1 MLTNEQLEEI
11 REHLNK
17 AQNPLFF
24 FDNDCD
30 GLISFILLRRYIG
43 RGKGVAI
50 KSFPGLD
57 ESYAHR
63 IDELGA
69 DYIFILDKPIVSDKF
84 FEQVKERNL
93 PIVWIDH
100 HEIEVNPQVKNND
113 FVSYYNPMFSNKKSS
128 EPVSCIAYSVSKNK
142 EDVWLAVAGCIADN
156 FLPDFYSDFSN
167 KYSEL
172 SRKNVS
178 SAFEVLYETEFGK
191 FIMILDFAL
200 KDRTSSVVSMINLLF
215 NIKSPFD
222 ILKEDEKNSK
232 ILRRYEQ
239 VYSVYSRI
247 LDKAKKIARVSRKLV
262 FFQYGG
268 QLSLSANLANELSY
282 RFPSK
287 VIIVAY
293 IKGAVVNISVR
304 GNVNIRNITLRAI
317 EKIGN
322 ATGGGHEH
330 ATGAKIS
337 VDDLPK
343 FREFFEEELRK
354 VM

>member
-1 MLTNEQLEEI
+1 ML
-11 REHLNK
+11 
-17 AQNPLFF
+17 
-24 FDNDCD
+24 
-30 GLISFILLRRYIG
+30 S
-43 RGKGVAI
+43 
-50 KSFPGLD
+50 
-57 ESYAHR
+57 
-63 IDELGA
+63 
-69 DYIFILDKPIVSDKF
+69 
-84 FEQVKERNL
+84 
-93 PIVWIDH
+93 
-100 HEIEVNPQVKNND
+100 
-113 FVSYYNPMFSNKKSS
+113 
-128 EPVSCIAYSVSKNK
+128 
-142 EDVWLAVAGCIADN
+142 
-156 FLPDFYSDFSN
+156 
-167 KYSEL
+167 
-172 SRKNVS
+172 
-178 SAFEVLYETEFGK
+178 
-191 FIMILDFAL
+191 FAL

>member
-1 MLTNEQLEEI
+1 MLSEKQLEEI
-11 REHLNK
+11 REHLNR

-57 ESYAHR
+57 ENYTHKV
-63 IDELGA
+63 DELGA
-69 DYIFILDKPIVSDKF
+69 DYIFILDKPIVSEGF
-84 FEQVKERNL
+84 FEQIRQRNL

-100 HEIEVNPQVKNND
+100 HEVEKKEIKND
-113 FVSYYNPMFSNKKSS
+113 HGFVSYYNPILSSKKSS
-128 EPVSCIAYSVSKNK
+128 EPVSYIAYNVSSRKDDIWLSVI
-142 EDVWLAVAGCIADN
+142 GCIADN
-156 FLPDFYSDFSN
+156 FIPDFYSEFYK
-167 KYSEL
+167 KYPEL
-172 SRKNVS
+172 TKKSVS
-178 SAFEVLYETEFGK
+178 SAFEVLYETQLGK
-191 FIMILDFAL
+191 LIMILDFAL

-215 NIKSPFD
+215 NVKSPFD
-222 ILKEDEKNSK
+222 ILKEDDKNFN
-232 ILRRYEQ
+232 ILKRYNQ

-247 LDKAKKIARVSRKLV
+247 LDKAMRVARVSRNLA

-293 IKGAVVNISVR
+293 IKGTVVNVSIRGSINVR
-304 GNVNIRNITLRAI
+304 AITLKAI

-330 ATGAKIS
+330 ATGAKLS
-337 VDDLPK
+337 VEDLPK
-343 FREFFEEELRK
+343 FKEFFEQELKR
-354 VM
+354 VL

>member
-11 REHLNK
+11 RERLNK

-178 SAFEVLYETEFGK
+178 SAFEVLYETEFGNTLITK
-191 FIMILDFAL
+191 FDEAIYVEAYLAIYDKVYLEL
-200 KDRTSSVVSMINLLF
+200 INAVG
-215 NIKSPFD
+215 ISA
-222 ILKEDEKNSK
+222 
-232 ILRRYEQ
+232 
-239 VYSVYSRI
+239 YSESGWR
-247 LDKAKKIARVSRKLV
+247 
-262 FFQYGG
+262 
-268 QLSLSANLANELSY
+268 
-282 RFPSK
+282 
-287 VIIVAY
+287 
-293 IKGAVVNISVR
+293 
-304 GNVNIRNITLRAI
+304 RNIN
-317 EKIGN
+317 IG
-322 ATGGGHEH
+322 
-330 ATGAKIS
+330 I
-337 VDDLPK
+337 
-343 FREFFEEELRK
+343 REGTSRT
-354 VM
+354 VMDTIAPIYRDALDIYLGN

>member
-1 MLTNEQLEEI
+1 MLSEKQIEEI

-57 ESYAHR
+57 ESYIHK
-63 IDELGA
+63 IDELEA
-69 DYIFILDKPIVSDKF
+69 DYIFILDKPIVSEKF
-84 FEQVKERNL
+84 FEQAKQRNL
-93 PIVWIDH
+93 PVVWIDH
-100 HEIEVNPQVKNND
+100 HEVEHGKFESND
-113 FVSYYNPMFSNKKSS
+113 FVSYYNPVFSSKKSS
-128 EPVSCIAYSVSKNK
+128 EPISCIAYYITNKK
-142 EDVWLAVAGCIADN
+142 EDVWLSVAGCIADN
-156 FLPDFYSDFSN
+156 FVPDFYSNFSQ
-167 KYSEL
+167 KYPEL
-172 SRKNVS
+172 ARKNVS

-215 NIKSPFD
+215 NINSPFD
-222 ILKEDEKNSK
+222 ILKEDEKNFN
-232 ILRRYEQ
+232 ILKRYGQ
-239 VYSVYSRI
+239 VYSVYSSL
-247 LDKAKKIARVSRKLV
+247 LDKAKRIARVSRNLV

-293 IKGAVVNISVR
+293 IKGAVVNVSIR
-304 GNVNIRNITLRAI
+304 GNIDVRSITLRAI

-330 ATGAKIS
+330 ATGAKLS
-337 VDDLPK
+337 FEDLPK
-343 FREFFEEELRK
+343 FREFFEQELRR